1 MMLTEL
7 GVTFDSD
14 LLEDFI
20 VFNQQGYDPKTIE
33 EMMNLPKDVFQA
45 LEQFESRYDD
55 RSDPGPK
62 LIPNAGSDPGS
73 LDQSE
78 ASSQLQPRPDPG
90 PLAGT
95 EP

>member
-45 LEQFESRYDD
+45 VVQAYFAEVEGL
-55 RSDPGPK
+55 
-62 LIPNAGSDPGS
+62 
-73 LDQSE
+73 
-78 ASSQLQPRPDPG
+78 
-90 PLAGT
+90 
-95 EP
+95 